1 MVIKI
6 PAFEL
11 LGKVNKYK
19 KSSLNPHAANNPLP
33 LSSHQ

>member
-6 PAFEL
+6 PAFEPL
-11 LGKVNKYK
+11 EKVNKYT
-19 KSSLNPHAANNPLP
+19 KSSINPHAANNPLP

>member
-6 PAFEL
+6 PGFEPL
-11 LGKVNKYK
+11 ETMYKYTN
-19 KSSLNPHAANNPLP
+19 SSLNPHAANNPLP

>member
-6 PAFEL
+6 PAFESL
-11 LGKVNKYK
+11 ENLNKYS

-33 LSSHQ
+33 LSSQQ